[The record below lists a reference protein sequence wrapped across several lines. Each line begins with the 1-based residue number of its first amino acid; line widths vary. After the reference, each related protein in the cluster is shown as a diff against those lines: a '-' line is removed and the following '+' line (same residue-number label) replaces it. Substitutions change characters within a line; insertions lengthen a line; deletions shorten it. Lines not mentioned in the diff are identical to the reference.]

1 VDLEELIQTLT
12 TNDADARLASLLIS
26 LAKSSGVQT
35 EEGIEVALTISRE
48 DMARYIGLTRE
59 TISRKLGQF
68 SSAGILYFKDNKH
81 LVIKDLSRLSD
92 YDAAGRN

>member
-1 VDLEELIQTLT
+1 
-12 TNDADARLASLLIS
+12 
-26 LAKSSGVQT
+26 
-35 EEGIEVALTISRE
+35 
-48 DMARYIGLTRE
+48 MARYIGLTRE